1 MPSFFY
7 AQTHR
12 QSGHWGHF
20 LRDTASDFPQGAA
33 LESPMHQ
40 ISFNRFFAVSVRMP
54 ALLALVVLTP
64 ALAQSQIYRCG
75 TEYTN
80 NPTAEQKKT
89 CKELDGANVTVIQ
102 APKPKITAAASKP
115 VAATT
120 PSSDQVKV
128 DPSLQKARDSDARAI
143 LEAEQRRAEQRL
155 AELQREY
162 NGGQPER
169 RGDEVRNQQRYGER
183 VAALKDSL
191 ARAEADL
198 AGVRR
203 ELARATG
210 GGGGSGANL
219 VGPTPTQR

>member
-1 MPSFFY
+1 
-7 AQTHR
+7 
-12 QSGHWGHF
+12 
-20 LRDTASDFPQGAA
+20 
-33 LESPMHQ
+33 MHQ
-40 ISFNRFFAVSVRMP
+40 TLFKSLFSVSVSTP
-54 ALLALVVLTP
+54 VLWAWVALVPVP
-64 ALAQSQIYRCG
+64 AHSQIYRCG

-80 NPTAEQKKT
+80 NPTAEQKKS

-102 APKPKITAAASKP
+102 APKPKNNGGAANKPTVTAPPAA
-115 VAATT
+115 
-120 PSSDQVKV
+120 DQAKV
-128 DPSLQKARDSDARAI
+128 DPHVQKARDSDARAI

-210 GGGGSGANL
+210 GNGVAGANAAN
-219 VGPTPTQR
+219 PAPPQR